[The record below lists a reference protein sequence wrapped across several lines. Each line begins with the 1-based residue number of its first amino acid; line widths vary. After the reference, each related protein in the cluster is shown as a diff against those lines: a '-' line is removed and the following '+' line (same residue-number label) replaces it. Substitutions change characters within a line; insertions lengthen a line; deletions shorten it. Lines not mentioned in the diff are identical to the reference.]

1 MRLRQ
6 LAEQLKCE
14 WEGDGDLEL
23 ARVAPLDTA
32 AAGELTFAESPKA
45 FAAAAASQACVIA
58 APAYPRPGHQ
68 SVLRAAEPRLA
79 AARAIA
85 LLHPRTRAAAG
96 VHPAAIVSPDA
107 EIDPSASVGP
117 FCIVGA
123 GSRIGPRTEIYARC
137 TIGENVRLGSDCL
150 LHAGVTIHHDA
161 AIGDRA
167 ILHSGVVIGADGFG
181 FVFHQG
187 RFEKFPQIGRIE
199 IGEDFEAGA
208 NATIDRAALGVTR
221 IGNGVKLDNMVHVGH
236 NVLIGNHVVVAAQT
250 GISGGAVIEDYVI
263 VGGQV
268 GIADKVRIEKQ
279 AVIGAKSGI
288 PSSKII
294 RAGATVWGL
303 PARPIKDYLEE
314 LAVLGKLTARRKEL
328 DALLNATR
336 KQTGSPV
343 PPDGE

>member
-1 MRLRQ
+1 MRLTE

-14 WEGDGDLEL
+14 WEGDGNLDLI
-23 ARVAPLDTA
+23 RVAPLESA
-32 AAGELTFAESPKA
+32 AAGELTFAEGPKA
-45 FAAAAASQACVIA
+45 FAAAAATQACVIA
-58 APAYPRPGHQ
+58 APAYRRPEHQ

-85 LLHPRTRAAAG
+85 LLHPRERAAPG
-96 VHPAAIVSPDA
+96 VHPTAILSPDS
-107 EIDPSASVGP
+107 EIDPTAAIGP
-117 FCIVGA
+117 YCIVGA
-123 GSRIGPRTEIYARC
+123 GSRIGARTEVRARSI
-137 TIGENVRLGSDCL
+137 IGDNVQLGQDCL
-150 LHAGVTIHHDA
+150 LHAGVTIHDDVS
-161 AIGDRA
+161 IGDRA

-187 RFEKFPQIGRIE
+187 RFEKFPQIGRVD
-199 IGEDFEAGA
+199 IGHDVEVGA

-221 IGNGVKLDNMVHVGH
+221 IGDGVKLDNMVHVGH
-236 NVLIGNHVVVAAQT
+236 NVRIGNHVVVAAQT

-263 VGGQV
+263 IGGQV

-294 RAGATVWGL
+294 RAGTTVWGL

-314 LAVLGKLTARRKEL
+314 LATLGKLTARRKEL
-328 DALLNATR
+328 DALLNASRRPTE
-336 KQTGSPV
+336 SPA
-343 PPDGE
+343 PPDAA